1 MNNNFILF
9 VLFFLCS
16 SFTKEHFTAFPTVTF
31 KCHLKTET
39 PTKLNSL
46 VALIS
51 VASPPFLG
59 CGWLCI
65 WSALAPITREAWSAG
80 VGEACWREAWGADG
94 SLGLSG
100 VGVGGRQVLNTWRNS
115 VPLPKIRSKG
125 YRINSDW
132 IEIMTLRVCV

>member
-9 VLFFLCS
+9 VLSFLCS

-65 WSALAPITREAWSAG
+65 WSALAAAKPKAPITREAWSAG
-80 VGEACWREAWGADG
+80 VGEASWETRMLERGLGSRWKSWALWGWSWRQAGPEHLEEQLCP
-94 SLGLSG
+94 SLRSGLRG
-100 VGVGGRQVLNTWRNS
+100 
-115 VPLPKIRSKG
+115 
-125 YRINSDW
+125 
-132 IEIMTLRVCV
+132 IE